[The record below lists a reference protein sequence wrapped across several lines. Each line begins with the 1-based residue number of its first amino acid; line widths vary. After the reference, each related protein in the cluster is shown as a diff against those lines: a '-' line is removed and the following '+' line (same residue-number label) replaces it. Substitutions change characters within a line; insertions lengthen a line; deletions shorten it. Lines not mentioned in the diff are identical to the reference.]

1 MKKLLYITDQDEY
14 VDHSFIAPLFETY
27 LKKYMHVDIVYFTEF
42 KSDFER
48 KDAQRFTVPSRYKNV
63 LIPELKQNGISI
75 EEYDFIM
82 VRNDIDIMKHVLRYR
97 DTYQYKALFRFS
109 FPKRSIKICCDKA
122 ENKMNLLAQT
132 VHRFKTRRET
142 KIINQCD
149 VFLPTSHA
157 MHMAFRPKVTIPTII
172 CPPAMNPAMLHENI
186 QHSEDEKRF
195 VYAGTLDKVREFETV
210 LNAFSKLKS
219 DNWKLMI
226 STRDI
231 PYAQTMLG
239 NYPQIKDSVELYDAQ
254 TKEALI
260 DLIAKADI
268 GVALLPDIPIYSAST
283 PIKIFDY
290 YSSAVPCLMTK
301 AEHTGTIFTDCEN
314 AWFCDFTQEAITHK
328 IAYLLSLSKDEVAK
342 VGEKGQEKLLESRNY
357 VTIAKNIADQL
368 EAL

>member
-1 MKKLLYITDQDEY
+1 MHFYPLLT
-14 VDHSFIAPLFETY
+14 PCTWLF
-27 LKKYMHVDIVYFTEF
+27 D
-42 KSDFER
+42 
-48 KDAQRFTVPSRYKNV
+48 
-63 LIPELKQNGISI
+63 
-75 EEYDFIM
+75 
-82 VRNDIDIMKHVLRYR
+82 LRS
-97 DTYQYKALFRFS
+97 TS
-109 FPKRSIKICCDKA
+109 
-122 ENKMNLLAQT
+122 LLSSA
-132 VHRFKTRRET
+132 
-142 KIINQCD
+142 
-149 VFLPTSHA
+149 
-157 MHMAFRPKVTIPTII
+157 
-172 CPPAMNPAMLHENI
+172 PPAINPALLHENK

-195 VYAGTLDKVREFETV
+195 VYVGTLDKVREFETV

-219 DNWKLMI
+219 DKWKLII

-231 PYAQTMLG
+231 PYSQTMLE
-239 NYPQIKDSVELYDAQ
+239 NYPQIKDSVELSNSQ
-254 TKEALI
+254 TKEALL

-268 GVALLPDIPIYSAST
+268 GVALLPDIPIYNTST